1 MITYWTSETITL
13 ADRTYI
19 KGRFQGKYH
28 AERSEATSSH
38 HVEYFQ
44 MHIYQA
50 EITIDTIRKNDQGEF
65 PETAGLRDFDGSFA
79 QPVNCYDPTADAWF
93 QLQIYKP
100 KLNDI
105 TLSKIVRE
113 GSENLGTISG
123 TLYGYITKLRTE
135 ERKVARETADPISNI
150 PISNK
155 QEWTRTATH
164 EFIYRD
170 GARYRRDY
178 YRHTSGN
185 FRWGEWYAVAQPV
198 SFLSVLQFLFGLF
211 FCGLAL
217 FFLISLS
224 WAGLL
229 ILAFF
234 FLSFLFRRIRRSG
247 FGGAIFSGFYGLTLL
262 FFLVCF
268 GIGLYNNFT
277 KSKAVHPL
285 PHTENKRNYTT
296 TDPIKNTNKPDSWI
310 IHHRAWQDINGNA
323 YEGDVRV
330 LTSAYL
336 HAKKGHENLQ
346 GLTSFANIYRS
357 LATADE
363 SRLNGV
369 YALFDSLKKARKPDT
384 LAFANMLVSFVQDIP
399 YCTVTAG
406 ECGKQDTND
415 YAGPSN
421 EVKNNNYNCIGQI
434 PYGVQSPVEFMAN
447 FQGDCDTRTL
457 FLFTLFDHYRYPAA
471 ILSSITFR
479 HSLLGLKLPLPGSAK
494 TLGTQRYILWE
505 TTSKSFSPGQL
516 SPQVDNM
523 DYWDFT
529 LINSSN
535 I

>member
-1 MITYWTSETITL
+1 MSTYWTSETITL
-13 ADRTYI
+13 VDRTFI
-19 KGRFQGKYH
+19 KGRFRGKYH
-28 AERSEATSSH
+28 AERSETASSH
-38 HVEYFQ
+38 HVEYFR

-50 EITIDTIRKNDQGEF
+50 EITLDAVRKEDQGEF
-65 PETAGLRDFDGSFA
+65 PGAADLHDFDGSFA

-93 QLQIYKP
+93 RLHIHEP
-100 KLNDI
+100 KLSDI

-123 TLYGYITKLRTE
+123 TLYGYITRLRTE
-135 ERKVARETADPISNI
+135 DRKVAHEKPDAIPDTPVSNQ
-150 PISNK
+150 

-170 GARYRRDY
+170 GARYRRDCY
-178 YRHTSGN
+178 QHSTGK

-198 SFLSVLQFLFGLF
+198 TFLSVLRFLSGLF
-211 FCGLAL
+211 FCGLVL

-224 WAGLL
+224 WAGLF
-229 ILAFF
+229 ILGFVFF
-234 FLSFLFRRIRRSG
+234 SFLFRRIRRAG

-262 FFLVCF
+262 FFLACF
-268 GIGLYNNFT
+268 GIGLFNNFT
-277 KSKAVHPL
+277 KSNAGHVIPHAV
-285 PHTENKRNYTT
+285 NKRNYTT
-296 TDPIKNTNKPDSWI
+296 TAPVRHTHKPDAWI
-310 IHHRAWQDINGNA
+310 IHHRAWEDMNGNA

-330 LTSAYL
+330 LASAYQM
-336 HAKKGHENLQ
+336 AKNDHENLQ
-346 GLTSFANIYRS
+346 GLTSFAAIYRS
-357 LATADE
+357 LATADT

-406 ECGKQDTND
+406 ECGSQEAND
-415 YAGPSN
+415 FAGPSSAG
-421 EVKNNNYNCIGQI
+421 NYSCLGQV

-457 FLFTLFDHYRYPAA
+457 FLFTLFDHYHYPAA
-471 ILSSITFR
+471 ILSSMTFR

-494 TLGTQRYILWE
+494 RLGAERYVLWE
-505 TTSKSFSPGQL
+505 TTAKGFAPGRL
-516 SPQVDNM
+516 SPQVDHM

-529 LINSSN
+529 LINASKL
-535 I
+535 